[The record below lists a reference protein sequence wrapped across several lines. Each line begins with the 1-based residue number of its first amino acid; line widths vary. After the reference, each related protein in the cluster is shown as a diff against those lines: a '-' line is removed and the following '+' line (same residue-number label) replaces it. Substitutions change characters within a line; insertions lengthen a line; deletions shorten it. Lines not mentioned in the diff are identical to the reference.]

1 MADTAHRT
9 SVAHRRLVL
18 GGITLG
24 LLSMLLASVA
34 YRLGDHPLT
43 HSSTAPG
50 APGAQGAPAAL
61 SAPSSPPSMPP
72 ADMPASGPTSP
83 HMGETS
89 AIAPDQADTI
99 VAMQKLRANPNDV
112 GTLLELA
119 DLFMRRGDP
128 KNAQEFINRALVAAP
143 GDARP
148 SYYQAL
154 LDAGQGRF
162 AEAAEAMA
170 RSLRLQDNPSVRY
183 SLAVVYRY
191 HLHDEARAREQL
203 EAALRHPALSEELR
217 GLIEQEMARES

>member
-1 MADTAHRT
+1 MADAHR
-9 SVAHRRLVL
+9 SSAAHRRLVL
-18 GGITLG
+18 GGISLG
-24 LLSMLLASVA
+24 LTVMLLSSVA

-43 HSSTAPG
+43 RSSAHLG
-50 APGAQGAPAAL
+50 APGAAPSASGTAPA
-61 SAPSSPPSMPP
+61 PSP
-72 ADMPASGPTSP
+72 AMPASQP
-83 HMGETS
+83 GETS

-99 VAMQKLRANPNDV
+99 VAMQKLRANPDDV
-112 GTLLELA
+112 DTLLELA
-119 DLFMRRGDP
+119 ELFMRRDDP

-162 AEAAEAMA
+162 AEAAEAMT

-203 EAALRHPALSEELR
+203 DAALGSPALSEELR
-217 GLIEQEMARES
+217 ALIEQEMARES

>member
-1 MADTAHRT
+1 MTDAHR
-9 SVAHRRLVL
+9 SSAAHRRLVL
-18 GGITLG
+18 GGISLG
-24 LLSMLLASVA
+24 LTVMLLTAVA

-43 HSSTAPG
+43 HSSADLG
-50 APGAQGAPAAL
+50 APGASSPAMPVSQPDAPA
-61 SAPSSPPSMPP
+61 SPQP
-72 ADMPASGPTSP
+72 
-83 HMGETS
+83 GETS

-99 VAMQKLRANPNDV
+99 VAMQKLRANPDDV
-112 GTLLELA
+112 DTLLELA
-119 DLFMRRGDP
+119 ELFMRRGDP

-148 SYYQAL
+148 SYFQAL

-203 EAALRHPALSEELR
+203 NAALGSPALSEELR
-217 GLIEQEMARES
+217 ALIEQELARES